1 MRKIDMRD
9 YPFEVIDKDGRPKEF
24 PYNVRSNLIT
34 VLFQRQLNL
43 NAVEL
48 LGRDDLARKIR
59 DCKSDEILLEES
71 EYEEIKKAVN
81 TFRGYGK
88 QDIEF
93 VRRVL
98 KCPKIEVEEKK

>member
-1 MRKIDMRD
+1 MRKIDIRD
-9 YPFEVIDKDGRPKEF
+9 YHYEVIDSEGKSKEF
-24 PYNVRSNLIT
+24 PYSVKSNLIA

-43 NAVEL
+43 SAIEL

-59 DCKSDEILLEES
+59 DCESDEILLEES

-81 TFRGYGK
+81 AFRGYGK

-93 VRRVL
+93 VKRVL
-98 KCPKIEVEEKK
+98 ECPKIEVEEKK